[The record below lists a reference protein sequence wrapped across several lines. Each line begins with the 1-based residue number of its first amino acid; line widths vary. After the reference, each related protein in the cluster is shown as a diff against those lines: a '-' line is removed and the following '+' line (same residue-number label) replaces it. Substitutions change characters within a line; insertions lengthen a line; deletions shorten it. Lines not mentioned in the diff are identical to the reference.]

1 MGIDDH
7 IVHHLSVQYRVLFS
21 FYDEEL
27 TSTRCFKLQADP
39 AQMLNVPV
47 IPLGAMMNAIHPLA
61 SRPPYALAYL
71 GYQVSARQMMEPDLF
86 KKLVCNNFCK
96 CYCFIVPALHF
107 AGQSFPVAD
116 PQEQYGSHNFHINFQ
131 TAPQKLH

>member
-1 MGIDDH
+1 M
-7 IVHHLSVQYRVLFS
+7 LF
-21 FYDEEL
+21 FYCDEEL
-27 TSTRCFKLQADP
+27 TSKRCFKLQADP

-47 IPLGAMMNAIHPLA
+47 IPLGALMNAIHPLA

-96 CYCFIVPALHF
+96 CHCFIMPALPF
-107 AGQSFPVAD
+107 VGRRFSVAD
-116 PQEQYGSHNFHINFQ
+116 PQEQCGSHSFHVNFQ
-131 TAPQKLH
+131 TALQKLY